1 MGLIVADQNRITA
14 KVQDDQKVCSVLY
27 SMSDKLPG
35 VDFKSWVFKMNR
47 TIYDRANVEYK
58 AVFLEP
64 KHELKTY
71 RGIAIEIDDELPADT
86 IYLMPK

>member
-1 MGLIVADQNRITA
+1 MGLILADQNRITA
-14 KVQDDQKVCSVLY
+14 GVQPDNAVSAILY

-35 VDFKSWVFKMNR
+35 ADFKSWVFKMNR

-58 AVFLEP
+58 AAFLEP

-71 RGIAIEIDDELPADT
+71 QGIDIVIDDELPADT